1 MINKEMTQLEKDTQ
15 IIQGY
20 ISDKI
25 DALEKGNVV
34 LVRGGYIQYGYEER
48 LIDSY
53 CSKIVSKLLDLGYSY
68 TSNHGYGCKDYRF
81 TKKIIL
87 NN

>member
-1 MINKEMTQLEKDTQ
+1 MTQFEKDTQ
-15 IIQGY
+15 VIQGY
-20 ISDKI
+20 ISNKI
-25 DALEKGNVV
+25 DALEQGNTV
-34 LVRGGYIQYGYEER
+34 LVRGGYIHYTYEDR
-48 LIDSY
+48 LIDSH
-53 CSKIVSKLLDLGYSY
+53 CSSIVSKLLDLGYSY